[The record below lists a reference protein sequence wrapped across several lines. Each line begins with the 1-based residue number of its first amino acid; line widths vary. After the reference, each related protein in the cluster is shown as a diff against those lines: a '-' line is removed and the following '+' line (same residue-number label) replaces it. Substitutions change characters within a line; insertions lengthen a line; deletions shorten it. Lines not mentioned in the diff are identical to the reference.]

1 MQNNVLFCLLSLTAL
16 LCCVGLVAGRF
27 SRIRTT
33 VYSALRLWIGVGLTI
48 HFALSIF
55 VQQEVL
61 LWIIVAVAAAG
72 MPLYGIVDRSGRFLC
87 L

>member
-1 MQNNVLFCLLSLTAL
+1 MSSSRPLSSAVMSS
-16 LCCVGLVAGRF
+16 CVGLVAGRF
-27 SRIRTT
+27 FRIRTT

-61 LWIIVAVAAAG
+61 LWIIVGVAVTG
-72 MPLYGIVDRSGRFLC
+72 MPLYGIVDRSSRFLC
-87 L
+87 F